1 MSDHG
6 PAEVANKVVLLKLM
20 EMPPLEPIANNV
32 EQDDEVYLHQF
43 PGTSWIGT
51 DGLAVCVALIVAAQ
65 DAMGGWKAGIHH
77 FSGIQDAGAIFEEME
92 ERLRDRGAQS
102 NFHRIAI
109 GGSKAGPEGGEHD
122 PIEQVK
128 NLVGT
133 QGFETLKVMENPR
146 PYSEQGDNSAA
157 CVKICVAG
165 RNLVIKYAFLT
176 DG

>member
-6 PAEVANKVVLLKLM
+6 PAKVANTVVLLKLM
-20 EMPPLEPIANNV
+20 RMPALEAIAANV
-32 EQDDEVYLHQF
+32 EMDKEVYLHQF

-51 DGLAVCVALIVAAQ
+51 DGLALCVALIVAAQ

-77 FSGIQDAGAIFEEME
+77 FSGAEDAGAVFEEME
-92 ERLRDRGAQS
+92 ERLTEQGAES
-102 NFHRIAI
+102 NFHQIAI
-109 GGSKAGPEGGEHD
+109 GGSGEGPNGGEDD
-122 PIEQVK
+122 PINQVK
-128 NLVGT
+128 DLVGA

-146 PYSEQGDNSAA
+146 PYSEQGDKSAA